1 MAFAH
6 RERMRSVRALHGQV
20 IDCNGNFVQDSAN
33 PKPRTGSDDSL
44 RDVPFGQLVSKTGEL
59 AEFINKEWEHEFQDE
74 QCQAVQL
81 SKWGFYCGLSILVT
95 TASQLVAPVGSNPED
110 CPLDSLTVKGFW
122 VRLVIYS
129 PLILCGVLLVLFRV
143 YISSLTSHKLRHSYS
158 SIATVFI
165 VTIFAGQHYLNLMRA
180 AMIVRGG
187 GRVVTHG
194 RGADKCER
202 LAHVKV
208 SMDFS
213 GTLPVRKCVDEN
225 LLRSVTESPFLF
237 TVGCETA
244 VADATFPRQT
254 EILFLFVFM
263 RCSWHTALKGSL
275 SCTVLSVLCHVAAG
289 SVGRHMYY
297 RVGMLLVQGGLAAT
311 VCLVST
317 RDQPH
322 AVFARTKPA

>member
-1 MAFAH
+1 MACAH
-6 RERMRSVRALHGQV
+6 LERMRSLQALHGPV
-20 IDCNGNFVQDSAN
+20 IDCNGNFVRDSAK
-33 PKPRTGSDDSL
+33 PKPRTGSEDSL
-44 RDVPFGQLVSKTGEL
+44 RDLPFRQHVSKTGEL
-59 AEFINKEWEHEFQDE
+59 AEFINNEWEHEFQDE

-81 SKWGFYCGLSILVT
+81 SKWSFYCGLSHLVT
-95 TASQLVAPVGSNPED
+95 IACQLVAPAGSNPED
-110 CPLDSLTVKGFW
+110 CPFDSLTVQGFW
-122 VRLVIYS
+122 VRLVMYS
-129 PLILCGVLLVLFRV
+129 PLILCGVLMMLFRV
-143 YISSLTSHKLRHSYS
+143 YISSLSSHMLRRSYS
-158 SIATVFI
+158 SIATVFV
-165 VTIFAGQHYLNLMRA
+165 VTIFAGQHSLRLMRA

-202 LAHVKV
+202 LAHIKV

-225 LLRSVTESPFLF
+225 LLRSITESPFLF
-237 TVGCETA
+237 TVGCESA

-275 SCTVLSVLCHVAAG
+275 SCTVLSILCHVAAG

-297 RVGMLLVQGGLAAT
+297 RVGMLLAHGGLAAT

-317 RDQPH
+317 KEASPTLSSH
-322 AVFARTKPA
+322 A

>member
-1 MAFAH
+1 MACAH
-6 RERMRSVRALHGQV
+6 LERMRSLQALHGPV
-20 IDCNGNFVQDSAN
+20 IDCNGNFVRDSAK
-33 PKPRTGSDDSL
+33 PKPRTGSEDSL
-44 RDVPFGQLVSKTGEL
+44 RDLPFRQHVSKTGEL
-59 AEFINKEWEHEFQDE
+59 AEFINNEWEHEFQDE

-81 SKWGFYCGLSILVT
+81 SKWSFYCGLSHLVT
-95 TASQLVAPVGSNPED
+95 IACQLVAPAGSNPED
-110 CPLDSLTVKGFW
+110 CPFDSLTVQGFW
-122 VRLVIYS
+122 VRLVMYS
-129 PLILCGVLLVLFRV
+129 PLILCGVLMMLFRV
-143 YISSLTSHKLRHSYS
+143 YISSLSSHMLRRSYS
-158 SIATVFI
+158 SIATVFV
-165 VTIFAGQHYLNLMRA
+165 VTIFAGQHSLRLMRA

-202 LAHVKV
+202 LAHIKV

-225 LLRSVTESPFLF
+225 LLRSITESPFLF
-237 TVGCETA
+237 TVGCESA

-263 RCSWHTALKGSL
+263 RCSWQTALKGSL
-275 SCTVLSVLCHVAAG
+275 FCTALSILCHVAAG